1 MLGGKRTSRVGDQ
14 IMKVVADLLLHK
26 VRDPRV
32 RNVTLTGIEVSK
44 DLRHS
49 RIFFSVMGEIKDIQK
64 TQKGLDSAR
73 GFIKREIGSRLDI
86 KYIPDIIFKYDPTL
100 EKTEDLEKL
109 FKKINLDKP
118 NPPGDE

>member
-1 MLGGKRTSRVGDQ
+1 
-14 IMKVVADLLLHK
+14 MKVVADLLLHK

-32 RNVTLTGIEVSK
+32 KNVTLTGIEVSK

-49 RIFFSVMGEIKDIQK
+49 RIFFSVLGNAKDILK
-64 TQKGLDSAR
+64 TQAGLDSAR
-73 GFIKREIGSRLDI
+73 GFIKKEIGHRLEI

-118 NPPGDE
+118 KSSDCG

>member
-14 IMKVVADLLLHK
+14 IMKVVADLLLRK

-32 RNVTLTGIEVSK
+32 KDVTLTGIEVSK

-49 RIFFSVMGEIKDIQK
+49 RIFFSVMGETKDIQK

-73 GFIKREIGSRLDI
+73 GFIKREIGSRMDI

-118 NPPGDE
+118 NPPGNE

>member
-14 IMKVVADLLLHK
+14 IMKVVADLLLRK

-32 RNVTLTGIEVSK
+32 KDVTLTGIEVSK

-49 RIFFSVMGEIKDIQK
+49 RIFFSVMGETKDIQK

-73 GFIKREIGSRLDI
+73 GFIKREIGSRMDI

-109 FKKINLDKP
+109 FKKINLDKS
-118 NPPGDE
+118 NSPGNE

>member
-14 IMKVVADLLLHK
+14 IMKVVADLLLRK

-32 RNVTLTGIEVSK
+32 KDVTLTGIEVSK

-73 GFIKREIGSRLDI
+73 GFIKREIGSRLDM

-118 NPPGDE
+118 NPPGNE

>member
-1 MLGGKRTSRVGDQ
+1 MLGGRRSSRVGDQ

-32 RNVTLTGIEVSK
+32 KNVTLTGIEVSK

-49 RIFFSVMGEIKDIQK
+49 RIFFSVLGNAKDILK
-64 TQKGLDSAR
+64 TQAGLDSAR
-73 GFIKREIGSRLDI
+73 GFIKKEIGHRLEI

-118 NPPGDE
+118 KSSDCG

>member
-14 IMKVVADLLLHK
+14 IMKVVADLLLRK

-32 RNVTLTGIEVSK
+32 KDVTLTGIEVSK

-73 GFIKREIGSRLDI
+73 GFIKREIGSRLDM

-100 EKTEDLEKL
+100 EKTEGLEKL

-118 NPPGDE
+118 NPPGNE